1 MPRLGHDRD
10 TDQVE
15 DAQHDGDRVPNRG
28 LEGHGDIPYG
38 DHRPLAS
45 SACHAAPWSLECL
58 QVLRRWV
65 HHHEFDRGHEP
76 PFPRSPHRNCRVPL
90 QILPEA
96 PHKTD
101 LDEPERAVG
110 SGTDLVVWL
119 RVRRKLTTALRTSP
133 LLRRHDQRPAD
144 AAATSLRH
152 DEPSLEVR
160 YTVAPAALGVPANRE
175 LGESDR
181 APCAI
186 LSEEDCERLPPVA
199 RKEAVDVF
207 TVLGFGA
214 LGPKGAA
221 QLEPRG
227 SVPRLGGSN
236 SDH

>member
-1 MPRLGHDRD
+1 MRHLGRSNVCRSLGVGYI
-10 TDQVE
+10 TMS
-15 DAQHDGDRVPNRG
+15 
-28 LEGHGDIPYG
+28 LT
-38 DHRPLAS
+38 
-45 SACHAAPWSLECL
+45 AAMSPPSR
-58 QVLRRWV
+58 VLRI
-65 HHHEFDRGHEP
+65 ETAE
-76 PFPRSPHRNCRVPL
+76 SPL

-110 SGTDLVVWL
+110 GGTDLVVRL
-119 RVRRKLTTALRTSP
+119 RVRRKFTAALRMSP

-186 LSEEDCERLPPVA
+186 LSEEDCERLPRVA